1 LAIGEVV
8 LNTSIKLTLTYGRRT
23 RMRKKK
29 KRLLT
34 SIGHF
39 CLVLMVASMLLMVD
53 WTKATQ
59 AQAASEKI
67 PDKIRIG
74 NAIALSGPYAFAAAT
89 TQIAPYDMWVKEVN
103 AKGGIYVKEY
113 GKRLPVEIIRYD
125 DKGDTGTCVKLV
137 EKLILDDKVDLLLPP
152 WGTALH
158 FAVAPIVTKYGYPI
172 IGPTVDSLK
181 LREIAHTIPYLFI
194 ILNQPPEK
202 SVAMVELFKE
212 LGIKTAAAAHH
223 TDLHGIEY
231 AGGVVPQ
238 LAAAGVDIVLYKSF
252 PMGAKDLSP
261 LLKEMKAANPEA
273 VLFFCYPPETFLI
286 TRQSKEVGLNP
297 KLFYCTIGVAFSP
310 YREAFGA
317 NVVEGV
323 MGAGAWNP
331 KVPYPGAKEFWDR
344 MVKFAGGE
352 GKTDW
357 YGNAFCYSSVQV
369 LEQAIEKAG
378 TLDRKKIRDVIAS
391 ETFDTVIG
399 PVRFENQFNVQSP
412 GEVGQWQ
419 NGAFEVVAGKEKRT
433 AEPIYPKPAWP

>member
-1 LAIGEVV
+1 MIGAGKS
-8 LNTSIKLTLTYGRRT
+8 LKWA
-23 RMRKKK
+23 
-29 KRLLT
+29 
-34 SIGHF
+34 
-39 CLVLMVASMLLMVD
+39 LVLTIVALFLVSPL
-53 WTKATQ
+53 TGHSK
-59 AQAASEKI
+59 
-67 PDKIRIG
+67 DKIRIG
-74 NAIALSGPYAFAAAT
+74 NAISLSGPYAPGAAT

-103 AKGGIYVKEY
+103 ARGGIYVKEY

-125 DKGDTGTCVKLV
+125 DKSDTGTCVKLV
-137 EKLILDDKVDLLLPP
+137 EKLILSDKVDLLLPP
-152 WGTALH
+152 WSTALH
-158 FAVAPIVTKYGYPI
+158 FAIAPIVTRYHYPV

-181 LREIAHTIPYLFI
+181 LREIAHTIPYMFV

-202 SVAMVELFKE
+202 SVAMVELFRD
-212 LGIKTAAAAHH
+212 LGIKSVAAAHH

-231 AGGVVPQ
+231 AGGVVPN
-238 LAAAGVDIVLYKSF
+238 LAAAGVDVLLYKSF
-252 PMGAKDLSP
+252 PLGAKDLSP

-286 TRQSKEVGLNP
+286 TKQAIEVELNP

-310 YREAFGA
+310 YRDAFGA
-317 NVVEGV
+317 DVVEGV

-344 MVKFAGGE
+344 MVKFAGP

-369 LEQAIEKAG
+369 LEQAIKKAG
-378 TLDRKKIRDVIAS
+378 TLKREKIREVIAS

-399 PVRFENQFNVQSP
+399 PVKFENQFNVHSP

-419 NGAFEVVAGKEKRT
+419 NGEFEVVAGREKRT
-433 AEPIYPKPAWP
+433 AKPVYPKPPWPKK